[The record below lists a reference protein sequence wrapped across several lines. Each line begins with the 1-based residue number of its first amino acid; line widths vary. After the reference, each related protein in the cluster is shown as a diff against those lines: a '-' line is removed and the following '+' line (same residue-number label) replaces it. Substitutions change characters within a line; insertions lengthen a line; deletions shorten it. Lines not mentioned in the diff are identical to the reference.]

1 MKDKIIEKLNNE
13 NKGLSLIEINDLLNL
28 TSVEDYK
35 ELQKN
40 MDALVTE
47 GIVHKSKKDKFIL
60 MDKCSSL
67 LTGIIHINKH
77 GNGFVDTKFD
87 EDTFVKREN
96 LNGAVDG
103 DFVEIDVQNDEGI
116 VVNILKRDINL
127 LVGEMVKTKNSNLE
141 FSLDDKKKKIK
152 VKLTKETSSHLVE
165 GHKVLVK
172 IQKELS
178 SNLYLADVIKVLGHK
193 NDPGVDILSI
203 ACKHEISLDVSDEVK
218 NQVANMV
225 ASVSEK
231 DITGRTDLRSEVIF
245 TIDGDDTKD
254 IDDAVSIKKE
264 NGYYLLG
271 VHIADVTN
279 YVKEGSPLFESS
291 YEKGTSSYLADT
303 VLPMLPH
310 ELSNGICSLNEG
322 VDRLTI
328 SCTMKIDGKGKIV
341 DHDIFPSVINSKK
354 KMTYKNVN
362 NIIMDDVIPEG
373 YENFADDLKLMHE
386 LAQIL
391 RKEKVNRGYIDFDLD
406 EAKIIQDETG
416 KAIDVV
422 KRQQLEGEKLIEDF
436 MIAANETVATHIYNM
451 DLPFVYRIHGKPNPE
466 KIEDFVNFVK
476 LLGYK
481 LDISTEDI
489 TPKKMQDILDSLHEK
504 KEFEILSDMLLRSM
518 KKAVYSSNNIG
529 HFGLASKIY
538 THFTSP
544 IRRFPDLM
552 VHTLLHKYLFENQV
566 NMSTIRYYENYL
578 PDACEHASKKE
589 VDAQSA
595 EREVLDMKMA
605 EYMESHIGEEYTG
618 IISGVT
624 NFGLFV
630 KLPNLIEGLV
640 HISTLRGFCIYVPNL
655 LSLVSDGKIRYSLG
669 QQVKIRV
676 AGASKEN
683 STIDFEIIGDT
694 NDRDKK

>member
-1 MKDKIIEKLNNE
+1 MQVKNVNGVYVMEDKIIEKLSNE
-13 NKGLSLIEINDLLNL
+13 SKGLSLI
-28 TSVEDYK
+28 SVEDYK

-60 MDKCSSL
+60 MEKCSSL

-127 LVGEMVKTKNSNLE
+127 LVGEMVKTKNGNLE
-141 FSLDDKKKKIK
+141 FALDDKKKKIK

-172 IQKELS
+172 IQKELA

-225 ASVSEK
+225 TSVSEK
-231 DITGRTDLRSEVIF
+231 ELVGRTDLRNEVIF

-264 NGYYLLG
+264 DGYYILG

-279 YVKEGSPLFESS
+279 YVKEGSPLFESA

-328 SCTMKIDGKGKIV
+328 SCVMKIDTRGKIV

-362 NIIMDDVIPEG
+362 KIIMEDIIPEG

-391 RKEKVNRGYIDFDLD
+391 RKEKINRGYIDFDLD
-406 EAKIIQDETG
+406 EAKIIQDENG

-422 KRQQLEGEKLIEDF
+422 KRQQLDGEKLIEDF

-481 LDISTEDI
+481 LDVSTEDI

-552 VHTLLHKYLFENQV
+552 VHTLLHKYLFENMV
-566 NMSTIRYYENYL
+566 NMPTIRYYENYL
-578 PDACEHASKKE
+578 PDACEHAS
-589 VDAQSA
+589 
-595 EREVLDMKMA
+595 
-605 EYMESHIGEEYTG
+605 
-618 IISGVT
+618 
-624 NFGLFV
+624 
-630 KLPNLIEGLV
+630 
-640 HISTLRGFCIYVPNL
+640 
-655 LSLVSDGKIRYSLG
+655 
-669 QQVKIRV
+669 
-676 AGASKEN
+676 
-683 STIDFEIIGDT
+683 
-694 NDRDKK
+694 